1 MEFLVLEIGATLAAL
16 LAYLATVIWHDVSH
30 ALQSYRRR
38 RLRAKAPTSR
48 RERVVGVT
56 GFEPA
61 TSTSQT

>member
-1 MEFLVLEIGATLAAL
+1 MEFLVLEIGATLTAL

-30 ALQSYRRR
+30 ALQSYRRP
-38 RLRAKAPTSR
+38 RLRAKVPASM
-48 RERVVGVT
+48 RVVGVT